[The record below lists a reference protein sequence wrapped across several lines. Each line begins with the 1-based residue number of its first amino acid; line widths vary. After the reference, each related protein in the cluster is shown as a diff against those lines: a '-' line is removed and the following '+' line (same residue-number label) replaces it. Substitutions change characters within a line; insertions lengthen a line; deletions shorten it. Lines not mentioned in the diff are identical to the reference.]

1 MKFVKFFVLTL
12 LCVGLIAGTVLAQ
25 RQTGNIK
32 GTAADAD
39 GVPLPGVTVEI
50 SSPSLMGVQSQV
62 TSAKGNYRF
71 INLPPGTYKL
81 VFNLEGFQTLERENV
96 RVSVAKTVT
105 VNIVLQ
111 QATLEESVTVTAAAP
126 IVDVEQSGLSHIYDR
141 DELEKL
147 PIGRNSI
154 FDVIKFAPGLSQ
166 TWQESSWSVAHGSS
180 SGSNIYQMD
189 GVELSST
196 WAGGSWLDVTA
207 EAFEE
212 VETFGVGAPAEYG
225 QFTGAVVNIVTKSGS
240 NSFHGT
246 LSYYGQ
252 FQGLTDD
259 NNPWKVLD
267 PSVPPEEAGN
277 YPDSA
282 YSFQIDKYLSA
293 SVNLGGPVFK
303 DRLWFYGTYERQD
316 DSKNWWNMYPGYAVN
331 YPSNKVYFKLTG
343 QLASRHKL
351 TGSIYWEDFEYP
363 DYPYYWIAPSSW
375 ATDSGSTFSWNL
387 LYTFQLS
394 NSAWID
400 LKYAGY
406 DAKEEYY
413 PQSGDW
419 ETPPRRE
426 PWTDGSV
433 TGGMNGQA
441 WWWNVSRH
449 QAHANLTYFAEDF
462 LAGDHEFKIG
472 AQYYRGDQRYP
483 IGYIGEVVYYDWY
496 GDPWYLYQ
504 RDVFYAGGIVDSF
517 AAFVDDSWKIGDRL
531 TLNLGFRFDYSNGW
545 VPELPV
551 MDYFTPTSE
560 TTPAVKDMVT
570 WNSFSPRIGL
580 VYQLTPDQKT
590 LLKAS
595 YGRYYDALLM
605 ADWSDPGPNV
615 TPWNVYYYD
624 YDIDEWVFWYSYFS
638 GSAFIMDPDL
648 KNPYADM
655 FSIGLERE
663 LLPDFAVGLSY
674 IYKKHNDLL
683 GLEARGG
690 IYEEVSM
697 VSEDNGQTYTVFNQ
711 LNKGD
716 EEIWMTNPS
725 NYDQVYNAV
734 MLTLKKRYSQNW
746 MLNASLTYSKSEGM
760 TTIGHSTSARQ
771 LATVSRGGDYGEDP
785 NDLINARG
793 RMNLDRPWVLKVQA
807 GYTFPWDILAS
818 FNYIY
823 QTGRPNPSF
832 TRFRLNQGSRSILTA
847 PRGDD
852 RFPNWM
858 MLDFRLEKAFNI
870 GDRVKFHTMFDVFN
884 VLNANTTTYY
894 VSHSMYRSTYQE
906 PEWIFYPRR
915 LQIGLKLQF

>member
-1 MKFVKFFVLTL
+1 LTFHFFLTL
-12 LCVGLIAGTVLAQ
+12 LCVGLIAGSVFAQ

-39 GVPLPGVTVEI
+39 NVPLPGVTVEI

-316 DSKNWWNMYPGYAVN
+316 DSKNWWNMYPVCRRSSPARL
-331 YPSNKVYFKLTG
+331 LTN
-343 QLASRHKL
+343 A
-351 TGSIYWEDFEYP
+351 YNC
-363 DYPYYWIAPSSW
+363 
-375 ATDSGSTFSWNL
+375 STI
-387 LYTFQLS
+387 Q
-394 NSAWID
+394 
-400 LKYAGY
+400 
-406 DAKEEYY
+406 
-413 PQSGDW
+413 P
-419 ETPPRRE
+419 
-426 PWTDGSV
+426 V
-433 TGGMNGQA
+433 C
-441 WWWNVSRH
+441 
-449 QAHANLTYFAEDF
+449 F
-462 LAGDHEFKIG
+462 L
-472 AQYYRGDQRYP
+472 
-483 IGYIGEVVYYDWY
+483 
-496 GDPWYLYQ
+496 
-504 RDVFYAGGIVDSF
+504 
-517 AAFVDDSWKIGDRL
+517 
-531 TLNLGFRFDYSNGW
+531 LGF
-545 VPELPV
+545 
-551 MDYFTPTSE
+551 
-560 TTPAVKDMVT
+560 
-570 WNSFSPRIGL
+570 
-580 VYQLTPDQKT
+580 
-590 LLKAS
+590 
-595 YGRYYDALLM
+595 
-605 ADWSDPGPNV
+605 
-615 TPWNVYYYD
+615 
-624 YDIDEWVFWYSYFS
+624 
-638 GSAFIMDPDL
+638 
-648 KNPYADM
+648 
-655 FSIGLERE
+655 
-663 LLPDFAVGLSY
+663 
-674 IYKKHNDLL
+674 
-683 GLEARGG
+683 
-690 IYEEVSM
+690 
-697 VSEDNGQTYTVFNQ
+697 
-711 LNKGD
+711 
-716 EEIWMTNPS
+716 
-725 NYDQVYNAV
+725 
-734 MLTLKKRYSQNW
+734 
-746 MLNASLTYSKSEGM
+746 
-760 TTIGHSTSARQ
+760 
-771 LATVSRGGDYGEDP
+771 
-785 NDLINARG
+785 
-793 RMNLDRPWVLKVQA
+793 
-807 GYTFPWDILAS
+807 
-818 FNYIY
+818 
-823 QTGRPNPSF
+823 
-832 TRFRLNQGSRSILTA
+832 
-847 PRGDD
+847 
-852 RFPNWM
+852 
-858 MLDFRLEKAFNI
+858 
-870 GDRVKFHTMFDVFN
+870 
-884 VLNANTTTYY
+884 
-894 VSHSMYRSTYQE
+894 
-906 PEWIFYPRR
+906 
-915 LQIGLKLQF
+915 